1 MNNINKSLGKLL
13 KQCRKER
20 KLKLIDISN
29 LTGMKVCQ
37 LSKIENGYN
46 SASIVTLNK
55 ILEALNLEIV
65 FKNKK

>member
-46 SASIVTLNK
+46 SVSMVTLNK
-55 ILEALNLEIV
+55 ILEALDLEIV
-65 FKNKK
+65 FKSKK

>member
-46 SASIVTLNK
+46 SVSIVTLNK
-55 ILEALNLEIV
+55 ILEALDLEII
-65 FKNKK
+65 FKSKK